1 MNSDKFK
8 AARYSRSLAH
18 EFRIA
23 LVVAASALL
32 APVTTFAAG
41 PLSPT
46 ESQAAFQLADPEL
59 RIELAAAEPDVIDPV
74 AIRFDE
80 DGRMWVAEMRDYPLG
95 PPGGGAPISR
105 IRVLEDHDA
114 DGRYDA
120 ATTFADNLS
129 FVTGLQ
135 PWKGGVF
142 VTLAGRVAYMKD
154 IDGDGRMDLDE
165 TWYEGFAEQNSQL
178 RANHSRLALD
188 NHIYVANGLRGG
200 KVVNRRLPDEPVI
213 DISGMD
219 FRFDPFTGKAEAV
232 SGNGQFGLCFDDWGN
247 RFTCS
252 NRNPCRHVVM
262 EDRYL
267 RASPGVTVPAVMHD
281 VAAFAENSRIFP
293 ISRAWTTSNLHAG
306 QFTAACGVYIYR
318 GGLLPAEFQGNV
330 FTCDPT
336 GNLIHRE
343 IMQSAGPTFTSKPA
357 YEGKEFLAS
366 PDEWFRPVNMELG
379 PDGALYVVDMYRCVI
394 EHPDFVPDELK
405 QRPDQ
410 RLGDDRGRIWRIVP
424 ASGSPMRKQGTADTN
439 PTRKQGKPLSKASS
453 ADLVKLLEHANAW
466 QRETAQRLLVEGQKS
481 EALAEIKSVAKDG
494 SEPLGRLHAF
504 WTLQGLDALDKSL
517 LGHAKSN
524 SDRRVGRHGLLLC
537 ELSEAG
543 RGMLDTTGLHDG
555 DRQLRFQAQLSLL
568 MATNPPLSTPLT
580 DAEFQQ
586 LWYLIGP
593 AEDPWEVIAL
603 LMLLRPDRTPEFAQT
618 LLSKEKH
625 SYRLRGATIDLLER
639 VAELSQTSSR
649 PGAAQATVAAAVAA
663 LSSSQPEL
671 GVAALAGMS
680 RRWARG
686 QGSPLDPS
694 SKQSLV
700 PAAALLPIVRGD
712 KQSPA
717 MRAKSIALLAYAQGG
732 QEEIT
737 RLTAREQDQSAR
749 VAAIGA
755 LARLAD
761 TEPWRP
767 LLDGFASDTPAARR
781 AILDGMLANAE
792 RTKLLLD
799 AIEAGR
805 IKPSELDPLQAKR
818 MLESRDGDIKT
829 RAGQLFA
836 AATPE
841 DRVKALADYQPVL
854 AMQADATRGRAV
866 FEKNC
871 AACHKISD
879 LGVNVAPDI
888 SDSRTKTAAQLLADI
903 VQPNRAID
911 NNYLSYVVRL
921 LDGTVASGILTTET
935 ATSVTLRQQGG
946 KDLTVLRT
954 EIDELRSSGVSLM
967 PEGLER
973 QIPQQEMADLLSFIK
988 NWRYL
993 DGKTPVSI
1001 GR

>member
-1 MNSDKFK
+1 M
-8 AARYSRSLAH
+8 H
-18 EFRIA
+18 ELRIA
-23 LVVAASALL
+23 AVGAVLTLAAPTASL
-32 APVTTFAAG
+32 AAG
-41 PLSPT
+41 PLSPDQ
-46 ESQAAFQLADPEL
+46 SQAAFLLADPEL
-59 RIELAAAEPDVIDPV
+59 RIELAAAEPEVIDPV

-80 DGRMWVAEMRDYPLG
+80 DGRMWVVEMRDYPLG
-95 PPGGGAPISR
+95 PPAGGAPLSR
-105 IRVLEDHDA
+105 IRVLTDR
-114 DGRYDA
+114 DGDGSYEA
-120 ATTFADNLS
+120 ATTFADKLS

-154 IDGDGRMDLDE
+154 TDGDGQMDLDE
-165 TWYEGFAEQNSQL
+165 TWFEGFAEQNSQL
-178 RANHSRLALD
+178 RANHPRLALD

-200 KVVNRRLPDEPVI
+200 KVVNRRLPAEPVI

-219 FRFDPFTGKAEAV
+219 FRFDPHTGKAEAV

-252 NRNPCRHVVM
+252 NRNPCRHVVI

-281 VAAFAENSRIFP
+281 VAAFAENSRIYP

-318 GGLLPAEFQGNV
+318 GDLLPAEFKGNV

-336 GNLIHRE
+336 GNLVHRE
-343 IMQSAGPTFTSKPA
+343 IMQPAGPTFTSKPA

-424 ASGSPMRKQGTADTN
+424 AVGSPMRRPAE
-439 PTRKQGKPLSKASS
+439 PLSKATAS
-453 ADLVKLLEHANAW
+453 DLVELLEHTNAW
-466 QRETAQRLLVEGQKS
+466 QRETAQRLLVEGPKT
-481 EALAEIKSVAKDG
+481 EALADIKSVAKDG

-504 WTLQGLDALDKSL
+504 WTLQGLGALDKLL
-517 LGHAKSN
+517 LGHAKAN

-555 DRQLRFQAQLSLL
+555 DRTLRFQAQLSLL

-625 SYRLRGATIDLLER
+625 SYRLRGASIDLLER
-639 VAELSQTSSR
+639 VAELSQASSR

-686 QGSPLDPS
+686 QGSPLDPQ
-694 SKQSLV
+694 SKESLL
-700 PAAALLPIVRGD
+700 PAAALLPIVRDG

-717 MRAKSIALLAYAQGG
+717 MRAKAIALLAYAQGA
-732 QEEIT
+732 QEEIR
-737 RLTAREQDQSAR
+737 RLTDREQDQSVR

-755 LARLAD
+755 LSQLAE
-761 TEPWRP
+761 TEHWRP
-767 LLDGFASDTPAARR
+767 LLDGFPSDTPAARR
-781 AILDGMLANAE
+781 AILDGMLAHAE
-792 RTKLLLD
+792 RTKMLLD

-818 MLESRDGDIKT
+818 MLESRDGAIKE
-829 RAGQLFA
+829 RAGKLFA

-841 DRVKALADYQPVL
+841 DRVQALADYQPVL
-854 AMQADATRGRAV
+854 SMQADATRGRAV

-871 AACHKISD
+871 AACHKIGD

-911 NNYLSYVVRL
+911 NNYLSYSMRL
-921 LDGTVASGILTTET
+921 VDGTVASGILTTET

-973 QIPQQEMADLLSFIK
+973 QIPQRDMADLLSFIK

-993 DGKTPVSI
+993 DGKTPVSL